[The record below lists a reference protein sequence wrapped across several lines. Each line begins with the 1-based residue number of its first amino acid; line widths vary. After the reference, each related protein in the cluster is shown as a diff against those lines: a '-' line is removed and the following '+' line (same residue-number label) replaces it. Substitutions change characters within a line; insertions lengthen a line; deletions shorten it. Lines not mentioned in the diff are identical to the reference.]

1 MCSILKSRKKK
12 LVGSVINLWEIIQKI
27 IKYYELKN
35 EKHQNHF
42 IQLDMPHSAA
52 FSSWAKTYLFMD
64 FLTWHK
70 IK

>member
-1 MCSILKSRKKK
+1 M
-12 LVGSVINLWEIIQKI
+12 INLWEIIQKI